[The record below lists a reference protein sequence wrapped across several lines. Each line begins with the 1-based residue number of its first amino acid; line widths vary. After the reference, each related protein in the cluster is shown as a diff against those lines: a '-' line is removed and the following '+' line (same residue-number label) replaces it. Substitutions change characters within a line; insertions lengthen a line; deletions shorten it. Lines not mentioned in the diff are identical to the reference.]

1 MTEPLIVDP
10 SLLASASTALVA
22 AAADIPVMP
31 APLSVPGSDPLSVA
45 IAAGAVAVEA
55 PMAALPEIKTAATT
69 TATNVGV
76 AAQRYTSTDQALAAK
91 AASHQFAPPAS
102 AGSAAA
108 GAASA
113 AGAPASA
120 AGAPA
125 AAGSAAAAGGI
136 GVGGMGSAGNA
147 GSQMGQQLAQQGSQM
162 GQQLAQQGS
171 QMGQQLAQQA
181 GQIPSQLAGAAGQ
194 GPQSVMQGAQGAVQQ
209 ISQMAGQFG
218 KAGGDDGKAPGEVPG
233 DRRESAPEDDS

>member
-10 SLLASASTALVA
+10 SLLASASAALVA

-136 GVGGMGSAGNA
+136 GTGGMGSAGNA
-147 GSQMGQQLAQQGSQM
+147 GSQMGQQLAQQAG
-162 GQQLAQQGS
+162 

-209 ISQMAGQFG
+209 ITQMAGQFG
-218 KAGGDDGKAPGEVPG
+218 KAGGGDGKAPGEVPG
-233 DRRESAPEDDS
+233 ERRESAPEDDS

>member
-10 SLLASASTALVA
+10 SLLASASAALVA

-91 AASHQFAPPAS
+91 AASHQFAPPGS

-113 AGAPASA
+113 AQAPASA

-136 GVGGMGSAGNA
+136 GTGGMGSAGNA
-147 GSQMGQQLAQQGSQM
+147 GSQMGQQLAQQAG
-162 GQQLAQQGS
+162 

-209 ISQMAGQFG
+209 ITQMAGQFG
-218 KAGGDDGKAPGEVPG
+218 KAGGGDGKAPGEVPG
-233 DRRESAPEDDS
+233 ERRESAPEDDS

>member
-136 GVGGMGSAGNA
+136 GTGGMGSAGNA
-147 GSQMGQQLAQQGSQM
+147 GSQM

-209 ISQMAGQFG
+209 ITQMAGQFG
-218 KAGGDDGKAPGEVPG
+218 KAGGGDGKAPGEVPG
-233 DRRESAPEDDS
+233 ERRESAPEDDS